1 MEYLGYIISPMGIEM
16 DPEKIKTV
24 KDWKEPVNV
33 KGIQSFLGFANF
45 YRRFIRDFSKITT
58 PLTKLTKKEV
68 PWLWNDTAQQA
79 FEQLK
84 TAMISETILQHFDP
98 DCLLTLET
106 DTSDYAIGAVC
117 SQPDNSNVL
126 HPLGYFSRKLKDAEL
141 NYDIH
146 DKELLAIV
154 EALNKWSTYCKS
166 TKHSIQ
172 ILSDHKNLEY
182 WQTKK
187 DLNLRQACWAE
198 QLANYDFKITYRP
211 GELAG
216 KPDILSRESGD
227 SPWEGEMK
235 HRQNRGR
242 ILLPEEV
249 FCANGTQ
256 LITLT
261 PDNSLIAKIREKT
274 KLDKEIQE
282 VVNKLC
288 RGVTRDSKI
297 PLGLCEEDNGLLLY
311 EGLIWVPNND
321 ELRLQILHEH
331 HDTQAAGHPR
341 RANTLELVS
350 RNYYWPQ
357 QWQYVNRYVDYCDTC
372 KRIKLIK
379 HAPFGLLRPLQIPE
393 RLWESI
399 SMDFITG
406 LPEEEGSNTIWVIID
421 HLMKMAH
428 FMACVDTIGPK
439 ELADGF
445 LTHVVRTHGLPSSV
459 ISDRGSLFTSPFWK
473 RIMEAMGTS
482 RTLSTAFH
490 PESDGQMER
499 INAILE
505 QYLWAYCN
513 YQHNHWKQLL
523 PMAEFCYNN
532 SQSETT
538 KVSPIFANFGYHPR
552 FTPPLSK
559 VNEGLPEVSEYVGT
573 LNKLHETLRAA
584 INYAQTLHAE
594 QANRNR
600 HPNPVLR
607 VGDRVWLKQ
616 KNVKTT

>member
-1 MEYLGYIISPMGIEM
+1 MEYLGYIISPMGIQM

-84 TAMISETILQHFDP
+84 TAMISESILQHFNP
-98 DCLLTLET
+98 DRAVMLET

-141 NYDIH
+141 NYNIH

-166 TKHSIQ
+166 TKHSIR

-187 DLNLRQACWAE
+187 DLNLQQARWAE
-198 QLANYDFKITYRP
+198 QLANYDFKKTYRP
-211 GELAG
+211 GKLTG

-235 HRQNRGR
+235 HRQNRGQ

-249 FCANGTQ
+249 FRTNGTQ
-256 LITLT
+256 LIILT
-261 PDNSLIAKIREKT
+261 PDNSLIVEIWEKT

-282 VVNKLC
+282 VVNKLR

-321 ELRLQILHEH
+321 ELRLRILHEH
-331 HDTQAAGHPR
+331 HDAQAAGYPG
-341 RANTLELVS
+341 RAKTLELVS

-357 QWQYVNRYVDYCDTC
+357 QWQYVNQYVDYCDTC
-372 KRIKLIK
+372 KRIKPIK

-393 RLWESI
+393 RPWESI

-406 LPEEEGSNTIWVIID
+406 LPKEEGSNTIWVIVD
-421 HLMKMAH
+421 RLMKIAH
-428 FMACVDTIGPK
+428 FVACVDTMGPK

-459 ISDRGSLFTSPFWK
+459 ISDRGSLFTSTFWK

-482 RTLSTAFH
+482 RNWSTAFH
-490 PESDGQMER
+490 PECDGQTER

-505 QYLWAYCN
+505 QYLRAYCN
-513 YQHNHWKQLL
+513 YQQNNWKQLL

-538 KVSPIFANFGYHPR
+538 KVSPFFVNFGYHPR

-559 VNEGLPEVSEYVGT
+559 VNEG
-573 LNKLHETLRAA
+573 
-584 INYAQTLHAE
+584 
-594 QANRNR
+594 
-600 HPNPVLR
+600 
-607 VGDRVWLKQ
+607 
-616 KNVKTT
+616 

>member
-1 MEYLGYIISPMGIEM
+1 MEYLGYIISPMGIQM

-84 TAMISETILQHFDP
+84 TAMISESILQHFNP
-98 DCLLTLET
+98 DRAVMLET

-141 NYDIH
+141 NYNIH
-146 DKELLAIV
+146 DKELLAIL

-166 TKHSIQ
+166 TKHSIR

-187 DLNLRQACWAE
+187 DLNLQQARWAE
-198 QLANYDFKITYRP
+198 QLANYDFKKTYRP
-211 GELAG
+211 GKLTG

-235 HRQNRGR
+235 HRQNRGQ

-249 FCANGTQ
+249 FRTNGKQ
-256 LITLT
+256 LIILT
-261 PDNSLIAKIREKT
+261 PDNSLIVEIWEKT

-282 VVNKLC
+282 VVNKLR

-321 ELRLQILHEH
+321 ELRLRILHEH
-331 HDTQAAGHPR
+331 HDAQAAGYPG
-341 RANTLELVS
+341 RAKTLELVS

-357 QWQYVNRYVDYCDTC
+357 QWQYVNQYVDYCDTC
-372 KRIKLIK
+372 KRIKPIK

-393 RLWESI
+393 RPWESI

-406 LPEEEGSNTIWVIID
+406 LPKEEGSNTIWVIVDRLTKI
-421 HLMKMAH
+421 AH
-428 FMACVDTIGPK
+428 FVACVDTMGPK

-459 ISDRGSLFTSPFWK
+459 ISDRGSLFTSTFWK

-482 RTLSTAFH
+482 RNWSTAFH
-490 PESDGQMER
+490 PECHGQTER

-505 QYLWAYCN
+505 QYLRAYCN
-513 YQHNHWKQLL
+513 YQQNNWKQLL

-538 KVSPIFANFGYHPR
+538 KVSPFFVNFGYHPR

-559 VNEGLPEVSEYVGT
+559 VNEG
-573 LNKLHETLRAA
+573 
-584 INYAQTLHAE
+584 
-594 QANRNR
+594 
-600 HPNPVLR
+600 
-607 VGDRVWLKQ
+607 
-616 KNVKTT
+616 